1 MRCVWNSPRPP
12 LFQLAREKPNVKGA
26 PTTLKLLIYAEYFL
40 PVIGG
45 VQTSVAL
52 LARGL
57 AERAAEDAA
66 GSQPIEV
73 TLVTRTPANGMDD
86 SALPYLIV
94 RRPTLAQLSRLVRA
108 ADVIHIAGPC
118 FVPLVLV
125 RLLGKPSAVE
135 HHGYQAS
142 CPNGLLFM
150 DQTHSLCPGHFMARR
165 YAKCLACNSVTMGW
179 FGSLRQLL
187 MTFPRRWLCKRVSVN
202 VTISDHVGGR
212 LQLPRSK
219 TIYYGIEILEPRQLQ
234 SARNSSQTL
243 RIAYVG
249 RFVVEKGV
257 PVLLRA
263 ARLLAKSGCNFELT
277 LIGDGPER
285 SNLEA
290 LTAELGMAG
299 RVTFAGQLQRQKV
312 DELLLTTDVVVM
324 PSLCEETAGLAAME
338 QMMTGGVVVASEI
351 GGLAEVVDGVGLKFS
366 PGNPEELCSKLLS
379 IANKPSDLVQLGSLA
394 RARALN
400 QFTVQRFIT
409 EHAALYRDLLNQKRR
424 LD

>member
-1 MRCVWNSPRPP
+1 MN
-12 LFQLAREKPNVKGA
+12 QA
-26 PTTLKLLIYAEYFL
+26 PANLKLLIYAEYFL

-57 AERAAEDAA
+57 AERAATNPPD
-66 GSQPIEV
+66 GQQIEV

-86 SALPYLIV
+86 SALPYRIV
-94 RRPTLAQLSRLVRA
+94 RRPGLPQLTRLVRE

-125 RLLGKPSAVE
+125 WLLGKPAAIE
-135 HHGYQAS
+135 HHGYQAA

-150 DQTHSLCPGHFMARR
+150 DQDHSLCPGHFMASR
-165 YAKCLACNSVTMGW
+165 YAKCVTCNEGTMGW

-187 MTFPRRWLCKRVSVN
+187 MTFPRRWLCKRIPVN
-202 VTISDHVGGR
+202 ITISDHVAGR
-212 LQLPRSK
+212 LRLPRSK
-219 TIYYGIEILEPRQLQ
+219 TIYYGIEILEPRVPQ
-234 SARNSSQTL
+234 SAANPAPAL
-243 RIAYVG
+243 RVAYVG

-263 ARLLAKSGCNFELT
+263 AHLLAKTGCNFELN

-285 SNLEA
+285 RNLEA
-290 LTAELGMAG
+290 LTVDLGLAA
-299 RVTFAGQLQRQKV
+299 RVNFAGELQRQQV
-312 DELLLTTDVVVM
+312 DHILRTTDVVVM

-351 GGLAEVVDGVGLKFS
+351 GGLAEVVDGVGLKFT
-366 PGNPEELCSKLLS
+366 PGNPEELCSRLLS

-400 QFTVQRFIT
+400 QFTVERFIT
-409 EHAALYRDLLNQKRR
+409 EHASLYRALLQERA
-424 LD
+424 

>member
-1 MRCVWNSPRPP
+1 MKN
-12 LFQLAREKPNVKGA
+12 AA
-26 PTTLKLLIYAEYFL
+26 TTLKLLIYAEYFL

-57 AERAAEDAA
+57 AERASADASSVQQVA
-66 GSQPIEV
+66 V

-86 SALPYLIV
+86 SALPYRVV
-94 RRPTLAQLSRLVRA
+94 RRPSLRQLSRLIRD
-108 ADVIHIAGPC
+108 ADVVHIAGPC

-125 RLLGKPSAVE
+125 WLLGKPAAIE

-150 DQTHSLCPGHFMARR
+150 DQSHSLCPGHFMAGR
-165 YAKCLACNSVTMGW
+165 YSECLNCNSGTMGW

-187 MTFPRRWLCKRVSVN
+187 MTFPRRWLCKKVSVN
-202 VTISDHVGGR
+202 ITISDHVGGR
-212 LQLPRSK
+212 LRLPRSK
-219 TIYYGIEILEPRQLQ
+219 TIYYGIEILEPRQPQ
-234 SARNSSQTL
+234 PARNSSQTL
-243 RIAYVG
+243 RVAYVG

-263 ARLLAKSGCNFELT
+263 AQLLARTDCNFELT

-290 LTAELGMAG
+290 LTAELGLAG
-299 RVTFAGQLQRQKV
+299 RVTFTGELRRQRV
-312 DELLLTTDVVVM
+312 DEVLRSTDVVVM

-338 QMMTGGVVVASEI
+338 QMMTGGIVVASEI
-351 GGLAEVVDGVGLKFS
+351 GGLAEVVNGVGLKFS
-366 PGNPEELCSKLLS
+366 PGDPKELCERLLS
-379 IANKPSDLVQLGSLA
+379 IANDHGELVQLGSLA

-400 QFTVQRFIT
+400 QFTVERFIA
-409 EHAALYRDLLNQKRR
+409 EHASLYRVLLADRN
-424 LD
+424 

>member
-1 MRCVWNSPRPP
+1 MRPATN
-12 LFQLAREKPNVKGA
+12 K
-26 PTTLKLLIYAEYFL
+26 LKLLIYTEYFL
-40 PVIGG
+40 PIIGG

-57 AERAAEDAA
+57 AKRAASDLAED
-66 GSQPIEV
+66 QEIEV
-73 TLVTRTPANGMDD
+73 ALVTRTPADGMDD
-86 SALPYLIV
+86 SALPYRIV
-94 RRPTLAQLSRLVRA
+94 RRPTLLQLTRLVRD
-108 ADVIHIAGPC
+108 ADVVHIAGPC

-125 RLLGKPSAVE
+125 WLLGKPAAVE

-150 DQTHSLCPGHFMARR
+150 DRTHSLCPGHFMAGR
-165 YAKCLACNSVTMGW
+165 YAKCLNCNSGTMGW

-187 MTFPRRWLCKRVSVN
+187 MTFPRRWLCKKVSAN
-202 VTISDHVGGR
+202 ITISDHVGGR
-212 LQLPRSK
+212 LRLPRSK
-219 TIYYGIEILEPRQLQ
+219 TIYYGIEVLEPRQPQPLRT
-234 SARNSSQTL
+234 AMQTL

-263 ARLLAKSGCNFELT
+263 AQLLAKTGCNFEVT

-290 LTAELGMAG
+290 LSADLGLTG
-299 RVTFAGQLQRQKV
+299 RVTFAGQLQRNQV
-312 DELLLTTDVVVM
+312 DNLLRTTDVVVM

-338 QMMTGGVVVASEI
+338 QMMTGGIVVASEI
-351 GGLAEVVDGVGLKFS
+351 GGLAEVINGVGLKFS
-366 PGNPEELCSKLLS
+366 PGNPEELCSRLLN
-379 IANKPSDLVQLGSLA
+379 IANKPSDLIELGSLA

-400 QFTVQRFIT
+400 QFTVQRFIA
-409 EHAALYRDLLNQKRR
+409 EHASLYRALL
-424 LD
+424 DESS

>member
-1 MRCVWNSPRPP
+1 
-12 LFQLAREKPNVKGA
+12 LAREKPKVKSA

-40 PVIGG
+40 PVVGG

-57 AERAAEDAA
+57 AESATVDAA
-66 GSQPIEV
+66 GSQAIEV
-73 TLVTRTPANGMDD
+73 TLVTRTPANDMDD
-86 SALPYLIV
+86 SALPYRIV
-94 RRPTLAQLSRLVRA
+94 RRPTLAQLSRLVRCS
-108 ADVIHIAGPC
+108 DVIHIAGPC

-125 RLLGKPSAVE
+125 WLLGKPSTVE

-150 DQTHSLCPGHFMARR
+150 DQTQSLCPGHFMAGR
-165 YAKCLACNSVTMGW
+165 YGKCVGCNSTTMGR
-179 FGSLRQLL
+179 FGSVRQLL

-219 TIYYGIEILEPRQLQ
+219 TIYYGIEILEPRQQ
-234 SARNSSQTL
+234 PPSRPAAQTL

-249 RFVVEKGV
+249 RFVGEKGV

-263 ARLLAKSGCNFELT
+263 AQLLAKGGSNFALT

-285 SNLEA
+285 ANLEA
-290 LTAELGMAG
+290 LTAELGIAG
-299 RVTFAGQLQRQKV
+299 RVTFAGQLQRQQV
-312 DELLLTTDVVVM
+312 DEILRTTDVVVM

-338 QMMTGGVVVASEI
+338 QMMTAGVVVASEI
-351 GGLAEVVDGVGLKFS
+351 GGLAEVVDGVGLKFP
-366 PGNPEELCSKLLS
+366 PGNSEELCSKLLD
-379 IANKPSDLVQLGSLA
+379 IANKPSDLLQLGSLA

-400 QFTVQRFIT
+400 QFSVQRFVT

-424 LD
+424 GY

>member
-1 MRCVWNSPRPP
+1 MTP
-12 LFQLAREKPNVKGA
+12 AADK
-26 PTTLKLLIYAEYFL
+26 LKLLIYAEYFL
-40 PVIGG
+40 PVVGG

-57 AERAAEDAA
+57 SERAPAVADNGRA
-66 GSQPIEV
+66 IEV
-73 TLVTRTPANGMDD
+73 TLVTRTAANGMDD
-86 SALPYLIV
+86 SALPYRIV
-94 RRPTLAQLSRLVRA
+94 RRPGLPELTRLIRA

-118 FVPLVLV
+118 FMPILLVW
-125 RLLGKPSAVE
+125 LLRKPAAIE

-165 YAKCLACNSVTMGW
+165 YTKCLACNSATMGW

-187 MTFPRRWLCKRVSVN
+187 MTFPRRWLCKRISVN
-202 VTISDHVGGR
+202 VTISDHVAGR
-212 LQLPRSK
+212 LRLPRCK
-219 TIYYGIEILEPRQLQ
+219 TIYYGIEILEPRQPQ
-234 SARNSSQTL
+234 PSRIATQTL

-263 ARLLAKSGCNFELT
+263 AQLLASTACNFELT

-285 SNLEA
+285 GNLEA
-290 LTAELGMAG
+290 LTSDLGLSG
-299 RVTFAGQLQRQKV
+299 RVTFAGELSRQRV
-312 DELLLTTDVVVM
+312 DELLRTTDVVVM

-351 GGLAEVVDGVGLKFS
+351 GGLAEVVNGVGLKFS
-366 PGNPEELCSKLLS
+366 PGNPEELCSRLLS

-394 RARALN
+394 RARALK
-400 QFTVQRFIT
+400 QFTVQRFVA
-409 EHAALYRDLLNQKRR
+409 EHASLYQTLLDQKH
-424 LD
+424 

>member
-1 MRCVWNSPRPP
+1 MKRAATS
-12 LFQLAREKPNVKGA
+12 
-26 PTTLKLLIYAEYFL
+26 LKLLIYAEYFL
-40 PVIGG
+40 PIIGG

-57 AERAAEDAA
+57 AERAAADAA
-66 GSQPIEV
+66 SGQPIEV

-86 SALPYLIV
+86 SALPYRIV
-94 RRPTLAQLSRLVRA
+94 RRPNLPQLSRLIRD

-125 RLLGKPSAVE
+125 WLFGKPAAIE
-135 HHGYQAS
+135 HHGYQAA

-150 DQTHSLCPGHFMARR
+150 DQNQSLCPGHFMASR
-165 YAKCLACNSVTMGW
+165 YTKCLGCNSGTMGW
-179 FGSLRQLL
+179 IGSFRQLL

-202 VTISDHVGGR
+202 VTISDHVARR
-212 LQLPRSK
+212 LRLPRSK
-219 TIYYGIEILEPRQLQ
+219 TIYYGIEILEPRQPQ
-234 SARNSSQTL
+234 PARNSSQTL

-263 ARLLAKSGCNFELT
+263 AQLLAKTGCNFELA

-285 SNLEA
+285 SNLES
-290 LTAELGMAG
+290 LTAELGLAS
-299 RVTFAGQLQRQKV
+299 RVTFAGELRRQQV
-312 DELLLTTDVVVM
+312 DEILRTTDVVVM

-351 GGLAEVVDGVGLKFS
+351 GGLAEVVNGVGLKFP
-366 PGNPEELCSKLLS
+366 PGNPDELCSRLLN
-379 IANKPSDLVQLGSLA
+379 IANKPSELIQLGSLA

-400 QFTVQRFIT
+400 QFTVERFIA
-409 EHAALYRDLLNQKRR
+409 EHASLYRALLEDRN
-424 LD
+424 